1 MCDYKSKHPKGYDCR
16 KSFKLNDMPPTSNSN
31 IIYKATLVAS
41 VGGLLFG
48 YDTAVISGAIGFM
61 KIYYQLSDVMT
72 GWVASCALLG
82 CIVGAMYSGKL
93 SDYVGRKKVLMLSGF
108 LFTISSV
115 GTAIAPNLW
124 IFVLFRIIGGM
135 GIGIASMLSP
145 MYISEMAPAGI
156 RGRLISI
163 FQLGIVSGILII
175 YFVNA
180 YIAGI
185 HNESWNI
192 STGWR
197 WMFGSGIIPSV
208 IFVLLLLTVPESP
221 RWLAGQR
228 RNTEALEILSQI
240 NGKAIAQQELESI
253 NESLKDETPF
263 SFSDVR
269 EPKVKRA
276 LGIGILLAVFS
287 QITGINAIMYYAPE
301 IFKATGVGSD
311 SAFIQTILVGI
322 INVIF
327 TFVAIRYVDQWGRK
341 KLLLL
346 GISGMSICLFIVG
359 LAFYSQQQGYLV
371 LIAIL
376 GYIASFAM
384 SLGPL
389 TFVVIAEIFPT
400 KARATAMS
408 VATFFLWAA
417 VFLVSQTFPVL
428 IGSIGN
434 AYTFWLYMLVAVIAF
449 LFIWKRIPETKG
461 KTLEEIENTWQE
473 NKN

>member
-1 MCDYKSKHPKGYDCR
+1 
-16 KSFKLNDMPPTSNSN
+16 MPENINSN
-31 IIYKATLVAS
+31 IIYKSTLVAS

-82 CIVGAMYSGKL
+82 CIIGAMYSGKL
-93 SDYVGRKKVLMLSGF
+93 SDQVGRKKVLMLSAL

-115 GTAIAPNLW
+115 GTALAPNLW
-124 IFVLFRIIGGM
+124 SFVIFRIIGGM

-145 MYISEMAPAGI
+145 MYISEMAPAAI

-163 FQLGIVSGILII
+163 FQLGIVTGILVI

-185 HNESWNI
+185 HNETWNI

-197 WMFGSGIIPSV
+197 WMFGSGAIPSI
-208 IFVLLLLTVPESP
+208 IFILLLLTVPESP
-221 RWLAGQR
+221 RWLAQQK
-228 RNTEALEILSQI
+228 RNPEALAILTWI
-240 NGKAIAQQELESI
+240 NGTSAAQQELDSI
-253 NESLKDETPF
+253 NDSLKDENPV
-263 SFSDVR
+263 SLSDIK
-269 EPKVKRA
+269 EPKLKRA

-287 QITGINAIMYYAPE
+287 QFTGINAIMYYAPE
-301 IFKATGVGSD
+301 IFKSTGVGSD
-311 SAFIQTILVGI
+311 SAFMQTILVGV

-327 TFVAIRYVDQWGRK
+327 TFVAIRYVDLWGRK

-346 GISGMSICLFIVG
+346 GISGMAICLFTVG
-359 LAFYSQQQGYLV
+359 LAFYMQQQGYMV

-376 GYIASFAM
+376 GYIACFAM

-400 KARATAMS
+400 KVRATAMS

-428 IGSIGN
+428 IGSVGN
-434 AYTFWLYMLVAVIAF
+434 AYTFWLYMIIAIAAF
-449 LFIWKRIPETKG
+449 LFILKRIPETKG
-461 KTLEEIENTWQE
+461 KTLEEIENTWESKQ
-473 NKN
+473 

>member
-1 MCDYKSKHPKGYDCR
+1 
-16 KSFKLNDMPPTSNSN
+16 MPENINSN
-31 IIYKATLVAS
+31 IIYKSTLVAS

-48 YDTAVISGAIGFM
+48 YDTAVISGTIGFM

-82 CIVGAMYSGKL
+82 CIIGAMYSGKL
-93 SDYVGRKKVLMLSGF
+93 SDQVGRKKVLMLSAL
-108 LFTISSV
+108 LFTLSSV
-115 GTAIAPNLW
+115 GTALAPNLW
-124 IFVLFRIIGGM
+124 SFVIFRIIGGM

-145 MYISEMAPAGI
+145 MYISEMAPAAI

-163 FQLGIVSGILII
+163 FQLGIVTGILVI

-185 HNESWNI
+185 HNETWNI
-192 STGWR
+192 SMGWR
-197 WMFGSGIIPSV
+197 WMFGSGAIPAIIF
-208 IFVLLLLTVPESP
+208 ILLLLTVPESP
-221 RWLAGQR
+221 RWLVKQK
-228 RNTEALEILSQI
+228 RNPEALAILTRI
-240 NGKAIAQQELESI
+240 NGASAAQKELDSI
-253 NESLKDETPF
+253 NDSLKDENPV
-263 SFSDVR
+263 SLSDIK
-269 EPKVKRA
+269 EPKLKRA

-287 QITGINAIMYYAPE
+287 QFTGINAIMYYAPE
-301 IFKATGVGSD
+301 IFKSTGVGSD
-311 SAFIQTILVGI
+311 SAFMQTILVGV

-327 TFVAIRYVDQWGRK
+327 TFVAIRYVDLWGRK

-346 GISGMSICLFIVG
+346 GISGMAICLFTVG
-359 LAFYSQQQGYLV
+359 LAFYMQQQGYMV

-376 GYIASFAM
+376 GYIACFAM

-400 KARATAMS
+400 KVRATAMS

-428 IGSIGN
+428 IGSVGN
-434 AYTFWLYMLVAVIAF
+434 TYTFWLYMIIAIAAF
-449 LFIWKRIPETKG
+449 LFILKRIPETKG
-461 KTLEEIENTWQE
+461 KTLEEIENTWESKQ
-473 NKN
+473 

>member
-1 MCDYKSKHPKGYDCR
+1 MGS
-16 KSFKLNDMPPTSNSN
+16 TVNSA
-31 IIYKATLVAS
+31 IIYKSTLVAS

-61 KIYYQLSDVMT
+61 KTYYRLSDVMT

-82 CIVGAMYSGKL
+82 CIIGAMYSGKL
-93 SDYVGRKKVLMLSGF
+93 SDYIGRKKVLMISAL
-108 LFTISSV
+108 LFTISSL
-115 GTAIAPNLW
+115 GTAIAPELW

-145 MYISEMAPAGI
+145 MYISEMAPAAI

-163 FQLGIVSGILII
+163 FQLGIVTGILVI

-185 HNESWNI
+185 HDENWNI

-197 WMFGSGIIPSV
+197 WMFGSGIIPSI
-208 IFVLLLLTVPESP
+208 IFIVLLLTVPESP
-221 RWLAGQR
+221 RWLAAQK
-228 RNTEALEILSQI
+228 RNSEALNILTGI
-240 NGKAIAQQELESI
+240 NGPVMGRLELESI
-253 NESLKDETPF
+253 NRSLKDETSF
-263 SFSDVR
+263 SFSDLKK
-269 EPKVKRA
+269 PGLKRV
-276 LGIGILLAVFS
+276 LIIGILLAVFS

-311 SAFIQTILVGI
+311 SAFIQTILVGV

-327 TFVAIRYVDQWGRK
+327 TFVAIKYVDLWGRK

-346 GISGMSICLFIVG
+346 GISGMTVCLFIVG
-359 LAFYSQQQGYLV
+359 LAFYTQQQDYLV
-371 LIAIL
+371 LVAIL

-434 AYTFWLYMLVAVIAF
+434 ANTFWLYMAIAVIVF
-449 LFIWKRIPETKG
+449 LFIWKKVPETKG
-461 KTLEEIENTWQE
+461 KTLEEIEDAW
-473 NKN
+473 KK

>member
-1 MCDYKSKHPKGYDCR
+1 
-16 KSFKLNDMPPTSNSN
+16 MPPTSNSN

-145 MYISEMAPAGI
+145 MYISEMSPADI

>member
-1 MCDYKSKHPKGYDCR
+1 MQG
-16 KSFKLNDMPPTSNSN
+16 TSNSS

-61 KIYYQLSDVMT
+61 RTYYHLSDLMT

-82 CIVGAMYSGKL
+82 CIIGAMYSGAL
-93 SDYVGRKKVLMLSGF
+93 SDRIGRKKVLMLSGL

-115 GTAIAPNLW
+115 GTSLAPNLW
-124 IFVLFRIIGGM
+124 IFVVFRIIGGM

-145 MYISEMAPAGI
+145 MYISEMAPAAI

-163 FQLGIVSGILII
+163 FQLGIVTGILVI

-185 HNESWNI
+185 HDESWNV

-197 WMFGSGIIPSV
+197 WMFGSGIIPSI
-208 IFVLLLLTVPESP
+208 IFILLLLTVPESP
-221 RWLAGQR
+221 RWLAGQKR
-228 RNTEALEILSQI
+228 ETEALVILETI
-240 NGKAIAQQELESI
+240 NDSVTAQWELDSI
-253 NESLKDETPF
+253 RESLKDERPF
-263 SFSDVR
+263 SFSTLK
-269 EPKVKRA
+269 EPKLKRA
-276 LGIGILLAVFS
+276 LVIGIFLAIFS

-301 IFKATGVGSD
+301 IFKSTGVGSD
-311 SAFIQTILVGI
+311 SAFMQTVLVGI
-322 INVIF
+322 INVAF
-327 TFVAIRYVDQWGRK
+327 TFVAINYVDTWGRK

-346 GISGMSICLFIVG
+346 GISGMAICLFIVG
-359 LAFYSQQQGYLV
+359 FAFFNEQKGYLI

-376 GYIASFAM
+376 GYIACFAM

-389 TFVVIAEIFPT
+389 AFVVIAEIFPT

-408 VATFFLWAA
+408 VATFFLWSA

-428 IGSIGN
+428 IGTIGN
-434 AYTFWLYMLVAVIAF
+434 AYTFWLYMGIAVIAL
-449 LFIWKRIPETKG
+449 LFIWRVVPETKG
-461 KTLEEIENTWQE
+461 KSLEEIENSL
-473 NKN
+473 

>member
-1 MCDYKSKHPKGYDCR
+1 
-16 KSFKLNDMPPTSNSN
+16 MPTKTNSN
-31 IIYKATLVAS
+31 IIYKSTLVAS

-61 KIYYQLSDVMT
+61 KIYYQLSDIMT

-82 CIVGAMYSGKL
+82 CIIGAMYSGKL
-93 SDYVGRKKVLMLSGF
+93 SDQVGRKKVLMLSAL
-108 LFTISSV
+108 LFTVSSV
-115 GTAIAPNLW
+115 GTALAPNLW
-124 IFVLFRIIGGM
+124 FFVVFRIIGGM

-145 MYISEMAPAGI
+145 MYISEMAPAAI

-163 FQLGIVSGILII
+163 FQLGIVTGILVI

-185 HNESWNI
+185 HNEHWNI
-192 STGWR
+192 SAGWR
-197 WMFGSGIIPSV
+197 WMFGSGAIPSM
-208 IFVLLLLTVPESP
+208 IFILLLITVPESP
-221 RWLAGQR
+221 RWLAQQK
-228 RNTEALEILSQI
+228 RNPEALAILTRI
-240 NGKAIAQQELESI
+240 NGASAAQQELDSI
-253 NESLKDETPF
+253 NDTLKDENPV
-263 SFSDVR
+263 SLSDIK
-269 EPKVKRA
+269 EPKLKQA

-287 QITGINAIMYYAPE
+287 QFTGINAIMYYAPE
-301 IFKATGVGSD
+301 IFKSTGVGSD
-311 SAFIQTILVGI
+311 SAFMQTILVGV

-327 TFVAIRYVDQWGRK
+327 TFVAIRYVDLWGRK

-346 GISGMSICLFIVG
+346 GTSGMAVCLFIVG
-359 LAFYSQQQGYLV
+359 LAFYRQQQGYIV

-376 GYIASFAM
+376 GYIACFAM

-400 KARATAMS
+400 KVRATAMS

-428 IGSIGN
+428 IGSVGS
-434 AYTFWLYMLVAVIAF
+434 AYTFWLYMIIAVAAF
-449 LFIWKRIPETKG
+449 LFILKRIPETKG
-461 KTLEEIENTWQE
+461 KTLEEIGETWE
-473 NKN
+473 K

>member
-1 MCDYKSKHPKGYDCR
+1 MQQTFHSTI
-16 KSFKLNDMPPTSNSN
+16 L
-31 IIYKATLVAS
+31 KATLVAS

-61 KIYYQLSDVMT
+61 RTYYHLSDLMT

-82 CIVGAMYSGKL
+82 CIIGAVYSGTL
-93 SDYVGRKKVLMLSGF
+93 SDRIGRKKVLMLSGL
-108 LFTISSV
+108 LFTISSI
-115 GTAIAPNLW
+115 GTSLAPNLW
-124 IFVLFRIIGGM
+124 IFVVFRMIGGM

-145 MYISEMAPAGI
+145 MYISEMAPAAI

-163 FQLGIVSGILII
+163 FQLGIVSGILVI

-197 WMFGSGIIPSV
+197 WMFGSGIIPAI
-208 IFVLLLLTVPESP
+208 IFILLLFTVPESP
-221 RWLAGQR
+221 RWLAGQKR
-228 RNTEALEILSQI
+228 ETEALAILEII
-240 NGKAIAQQELESI
+240 NDPTTARLELDSI
-253 NESLKDETPF
+253 KGALKEEKSL
-263 SFSDVR
+263 SFSALK
-269 EPKVKRA
+269 EPKLKRA
-276 LGIGILLAVFS
+276 LAIGIFLAIFS

-301 IFKATGVGSD
+301 IFKATGVGSN
-311 SAFIQTILVGI
+311 SAFMQTVLVGI
-322 INVIF
+322 INVLF
-327 TFVAIRYVDQWGRK
+327 TFVAIRYVDTWGRK

-346 GISGMSICLFIVG
+346 GISGMAICLFIIG
-359 LAFYSQQQGYLV
+359 FAFFNEQKGYLI

-376 GYIASFAM
+376 GYIACFAM

-389 TFVVIAEIFPT
+389 AFVVIAEIFPT

-408 VATFFLWAA
+408 VATFFLWSA

-428 IGSIGN
+428 VGIIGN
-434 AYTFWLYMLVAVIAF
+434 AFTFWLYMAIAITAL
-449 LFIWKRIPETKG
+449 LFVWKKVPETKG
-461 KTLEEIENTWQE
+461 KTLEEIHNSL
-473 NKN
+473 

>member
-1 MCDYKSKHPKGYDCR
+1 MQQ
-16 KSFKLNDMPPTSNSN
+16 TANST

-61 KIYYQLSDVMT
+61 RTFYHLSDIMT

-82 CIVGAMYSGKL
+82 CIIGAMYSGKL
-93 SDYVGRKKVLMLSGF
+93 SDRIGRKKVLMLSAL

-115 GTAIAPNLW
+115 GTSLAPNLW
-124 IFVLFRIIGGM
+124 IFVVFRIIGGM

-145 MYISEMAPAGI
+145 MYISEMAPAAI

-163 FQLGIVSGILII
+163 FQLGIVTGILVI

-197 WMFGSGIIPSV
+197 WMFGSGVIPSI
-208 IFVLLLLTVPESP
+208 IFILLLLTVPESP
-221 RWLAGQR
+221 RWLAGQKR
-228 RNTEALEILSQI
+228 HAEALAILNKI
-240 NGKAIAQQELESI
+240 NDPESAQQELSSI
-253 NESLKDETPF
+253 QESLKDEKPF
-263 SFSDVR
+263 SLVALK
-269 EPKVKRA
+269 EPKLKRT
-276 LGIGILLAVFS
+276 LVIGILLAIFS

-301 IFKATGVGSD
+301 IFKSTGVGSD
-311 SAFIQTILVGI
+311 SAFMQTVLVGI
-322 INVIF
+322 INVAF
-327 TFVAIRYVDQWGRK
+327 TFVAIRFVDTWGRK

-346 GISGMSICLFIVG
+346 GISGMAICLFIIG
-359 LAFYSQQQGYLV
+359 FAFYMQQQGYLI

-376 GYIASFAM
+376 GYIACFAM
-384 SLGPL
+384 SMGPL
-389 TFVVIAEIFPT
+389 AFVVIAEIFPT

-408 VATFFLWAA
+408 IATFFLWLA

-428 IGSIGN
+428 IGAIGS
-434 AYTFWLYMLVAVIAF
+434 AYTFWLYMAVAIIAF
-449 LFIWKRIPETKG
+449 LFIWKKIPETKG
-461 KTLEEIENTWQE
+461 KTLEEIEDTWNQ
-473 NKN
+473 

>member
-1 MCDYKSKHPKGYDCR
+1 
-16 KSFKLNDMPPTSNSN
+16 MPENINSN
-31 IIYKATLVAS
+31 IIYKSTLVAS

-82 CIVGAMYSGKL
+82 CIIGAMYSGKL
-93 SDYVGRKKVLMLSGF
+93 SDQVGRKKVLMLSAL
-108 LFTISSV
+108 LFTLSSV
-115 GTAIAPNLW
+115 GTALATNLW
-124 IFVLFRIIGGM
+124 SFVIFRIIGGM

-145 MYISEMAPAGI
+145 MYISEMAPAAI

-163 FQLGIVSGILII
+163 FQLGIVTGILVI

-185 HNESWNI
+185 HNETWNI

-197 WMFGSGIIPSV
+197 WMFGSGAIPSI
-208 IFVLLLLTVPESP
+208 IFILLLFTVPESP
-221 RWLAGQR
+221 RWLAKQK
-228 RNTEALEILSQI
+228 RNPEALAILTRI
-240 NGKAIAQQELESI
+240 NGVSAAQQELDSI
-253 NESLKDETPF
+253 NDSLKDENPV
-263 SFSDVR
+263 SLSDIK
-269 EPKVKRA
+269 EPKLKRA

-287 QITGINAIMYYAPE
+287 QFTGINAIMYYAPE
-301 IFKATGVGSD
+301 IFKSTGVGSD
-311 SAFIQTILVGI
+311 SAFMQTILVGV

-327 TFVAIRYVDQWGRK
+327 TFVAIRYVDLWGRK

-346 GISGMSICLFIVG
+346 GISGMAICLFTVG
-359 LAFYSQQQGYLV
+359 LAFYMQQQGYMV

-376 GYIASFAM
+376 GYIACFAM

-400 KARATAMS
+400 KVRATAMS
-408 VATFFLWAA
+408 VATFFLWTA
-417 VFLVSQTFPVL
+417 VFVVSQTFPVL
-428 IGSIGN
+428 IGSVGN
-434 AYTFWLYMLVAVIAF
+434 AYTFWLYMIIAIAAF
-449 LFIWKRIPETKG
+449 LFILKRIPETKG
-461 KTLEEIENTWQE
+461 KTLEEIENTWESKQ
-473 NKN
+473 